1 MLTVVDQVMA
11 LQICQLRKR
20 FVANGAAKGDVE
32 NINSECWQAWT
43 SEARHRRQ
51 DLSFFFSLR
60 NFSYHT
66 KGRSPECALVCFHTL
81 LWLGKCFPHS
91 SHLYL
96 LSVKC
101 FAWWATISSLVS
113 KRCQRR
119 EREIQ
124 RLGRRVWVK
133 IFPIIRWRLRRRR
146 NFSTCT
152 MLTEKKKNWS
162 TKRKK
167 NRTTNI
173 ESNQMYMKCSLR
185 VYNNI
190 GSSSKKKGKAGEM
203 ERLMLGCLGRLTNE
217 SMAAT
222 TKKKASK
229 HTPAGERHGEKAKF
243 FFYIFFGR
251 IRTSK
256 KRVWGKKP
264 THTHAEGKASR
275 QAQRKERR
283 KKKIG
288 WGWRG
293 EEEEVHYILYQKHIF
308 KVNSQPKKNHF
319 RMWAFSSFSC
329 RPNRIEISFVPFML
343 SFNCWLL
350 CPHENGKKELKDGD
364 DGEEDVK
371 LN

>member
-203 ERLMLGCLGRLTNE
+203 EMERLMLGCLGRLTNE

-256 KRVWGKKP
+256 KRVW
-264 THTHAEGKASR
+264 
-275 QAQRKERR
+275 R
-283 KKKIG
+283 KKTNTYARRRQSEQAGTEKREKKKKDWLRLTGGRRRSPLHIISKAYFQ
-288 WGWRG
+288 G
-293 EEEEVHYILYQKHIF
+293 ELTTE
-308 KVNSQPKKNHF
+308 KK
-319 RMWAFSSFSC
+319 SFSNVSVFFFFVSPQSNWNLF
-329 RPNRIEISFVPFML
+329 RSFYAF
-343 SFNCWLL
+343 F
-350 CPHENGKKELKDGD
+350 
-364 DGEEDVK
+364 
-371 LN
+371 